1 MQTEVFTQPA
11 NIKLQFTDPRTG
23 EPPRTRFEQAL
34 KTMNQRGKLQSATL
48 VTIDGLPIATVPAS
62 HDSEATDSMIAVMRG
77 VINRI
82 QHQLRLAQV
91 DEISLIGGDGQRL
104 VCRYFAHG
112 EEEFILAFIAPPD
125 QHYRRVTT
133 QAIHS
138 IKKVLSGN
146 GGKPGKPHRN

>member
-1 MQTEVFTQPA
+1 MQAEILRRPA
-11 NIKLQFTDPRTG
+11 NVKLQLTDPRTS
-23 EPPRTRFEQAL
+23 ELPRTRFEQAL
-34 KTMNQRGKLQSATL
+34 KIMNQRGKLQSATL

-112 EEEFILAFIAPPD
+112 GEEFILAFIAPPD

-146 GGKPGKPHRN
+146 GGKPDKPH

>member
-1 MQTEVFTQPA
+1 MQAEIIKQPA
-11 NIKLQFTDPRTG
+11 NIKLQFTDPRTS

-104 VCRYFAHG
+104 VCRYFAHDG
-112 EEEFILAFIAPPD
+112 EEFILAFIAPPD

-146 GGKPGKPHRN
+146 GGKQNKPH

>member
-1 MQTEVFTQPA
+1 MQAEILKQPA
-11 NIKLQFTDPRTG
+11 NIKLQFTDPRTS

-112 EEEFILAFIAPPD
+112 GEEFILAFIAPPD

-146 GGKPGKPHRN
+146 GGKQNKPH